1 MWSILRPGAND
12 IRHAI
17 LGMPG
22 SVSMGDAQAAE
33 VNEVIWAVPL
43 VHGAFFELECTRT
56 RGCFSRTA
64 LTPAICVR
72 VRVREKQMP

>member
-1 MWSILRPGAND
+1 LIATPHRAGKNRISDNRNMWSILRPGAND

-33 VNEVIWAVPL
+33 VNEVIWAFRWST
-43 VHGAFFELECTRT
+43 GAFF
-56 RGCFSRTA
+56 
-64 LTPAICVR
+64 
-72 VRVREKQMP
+72 